1 MRDFGSAIG
10 RDISPDRSQL
20 LGNIA
25 IVVMKNVLY
34 DRPVGCRHRHEEE
47 KGGPDGK
54 EQDQP
59 KRDGPGAAAIGGR
72 GESVSDLFDS
82 KDIADAADGM
92 KHLRREG
99 IIDLGPQTS
108 HHDIDDVGAG
118 IEVNV
123 PDLFHDFG
131 P

>member
-1 MRDFGSAIG
+1 MRRRRADATVKSRTNRSAMDQE
-10 RDISPDRSQL
+10 RRRS
-20 LGNIA
+20 
-25 IVVMKNVLY
+25 
-34 DRPVGCRHRHEEE
+34 
-47 KGGPDGK
+47 GGGV
-54 EQDQP
+54 
-59 KRDGPGAAAIGGR
+59 
-72 GESVSDLFDS
+72 ESVSGLFDS

-99 IIDLGPQTS
+99 IIDLGPQAS

-123 PDLFHDFG
+123 PDLFHNFG